1 MKKIIAGLILSLGLA
16 SYASAEVCSMENGS
30 GGKIVLIVDKDLI
43 GYTYSQNGA
52 MMSLNWAYFEQTD
65 QVFLKFGDGDMRV
78 YPSSKF
84 TCDKKSD
91 KKKL

>member
-1 MKKIIAGLILSLGLA
+1 
-16 SYASAEVCSMENGS
+16 
-30 GGKIVLIVDKDLI
+30 
-43 GYTYSQNGA
+43 

-65 QVFLKFGDGDMRV
+65 QVFLKFSDGDMRV

-84 TCDKKSD
+84 NCDKKSD